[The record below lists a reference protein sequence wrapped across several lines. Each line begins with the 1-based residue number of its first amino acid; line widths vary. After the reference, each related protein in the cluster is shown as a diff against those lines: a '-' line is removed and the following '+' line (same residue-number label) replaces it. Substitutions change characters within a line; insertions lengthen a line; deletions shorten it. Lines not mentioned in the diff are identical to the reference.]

1 MEPNTQIPSQYQ
13 ELLSP
18 YDIIDLPSNGILYKN
33 KLSKVK
39 VEYLNALDETILTS
53 PNIMRN
59 GKFIDVL
66 VKRKVKDLN
75 GLDHMDLLLGDR
87 IAIIMYLRISG
98 FGPIYKVPIQLT
110 DGSDRVIEGEVD
122 LTTIKT
128 KQLTVQ
134 PNENGEF
141 EFTLPMSKKVVKF
154 RLLTGRDE
162 LDIDAK
168 DEIYSQRNDDG
179 ISEKARLRLESMIME
194 VDGIRDKIKISTL
207 LNKIPLGD
215 SLALKKYYADIEP
228 GIDLN
233 VDVRIPGGG
242 SIKTFLP
249 IGPNFF
255 WIE

>member
-1 MEPNTQIPSQYQ
+1 LTLWSTWEATGAQ
-13 ELLSP
+13 
-18 YDIIDLPSNGILYKN
+18 G
-33 KLSKVK
+33 VG
-39 VEYLNALDETILTS
+39 EYFANDCDPDCA
-53 PNIMRN
+53 
-59 GKFIDVL
+59 
-66 VKRKVKDLN
+66 
-75 GLDHMDLLLGDR
+75 
-87 IAIIMYLRISG
+87 
-98 FGPIYKVPIQLT
+98 
-110 DGSDRVIEGEVD
+110 
-122 LTTIKT
+122 
-128 KQLTVQ
+128 
-134 PNENGEF
+134 NGEF

-168 DEIYSQRNDDG
+168 DEIYSQRNGDG

>member
-1 MEPNTQIPSQYQ
+1 MEPNTQIPNQYQ

-39 VEYLNALDETILTS
+39 VEYLNALDESILTS

-75 GLDHMDLLLGDR
+75 GLDHIDLLLGDR

-110 DGSDRVIEGEVD
+110 DGSDRVVEGEVD

-128 KQLTVQ
+128 KQLSVQ
-134 PNENGEF
+134 PNESGEF

-168 DEIYSQRNDDG
+168 DEIYSQRNGDG

-194 VDGIRDKIKISTL
+194 VDGVRDKIKISTL

-215 SLALKKYYADIEP
+215 SLALKKYYAEIEP
-228 GIDLN
+228 GLDLN

>member
-39 VEYLNALDETILTS
+39 VEYLNALDESILTS

-110 DGSDRVIEGEVD
+110 DGSDRVVEGEVD

-168 DEIYSQRNDDG
+168 DEIYSQRNGDG

-215 SLALKKYYADIEP
+215 SLALKKYYAEIEP
-228 GIDLN
+228 GLDLN

>member
-1 MEPNTQIPSQYQ
+1 MEPNTQIPNQYQ

-39 VEYLNALDETILTS
+39 VEYLNALDESILTS

-75 GLDHMDLLLGDR
+75 GLDHIDLLLGDR

-110 DGSDRVIEGEVD
+110 DGSDRVVDGEVD

-128 KQLTVQ
+128 KQLSVQ
-134 PNENGEF
+134 PNESGEF

-168 DEIYSQRNDDG
+168 DEIYSQRNGDG

-194 VDGIRDKIKISTL
+194 VDGVRDKIKISTL

-215 SLALKKYYADIEP
+215 SLALKKYYAEIEP
-228 GIDLN
+228 GLDLN